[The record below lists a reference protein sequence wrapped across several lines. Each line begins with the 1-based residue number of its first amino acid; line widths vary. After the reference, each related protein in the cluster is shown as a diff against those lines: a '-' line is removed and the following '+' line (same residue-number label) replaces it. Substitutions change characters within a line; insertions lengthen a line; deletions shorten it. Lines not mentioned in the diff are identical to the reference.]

1 VGLKTMN
8 NSSRIHQYQVQIDW
22 TGNTG
27 QGTAN
32 YRAYRRDYEIFGPNK
47 QTPILGSSDPV
58 FRGDPSRYNP
68 EELLVAALSAC
79 HMLWVLHLC
88 ADAGI
93 TITAYSDEPFG
104 LMTENP
110 DGSGRITEVTLRPLM
125 KITNASRIEVA
136 KALHHRAH
144 ALCAIAHSVNFPVL
158 CAPSVVT
165 E

>member
-1 VGLKTMN
+1 V
-8 NSSRIHQYQVQIDW
+8 NSQYHRYDVQISW

-27 QGTAN
+27 QGTAH
-32 YRAYRRDYEIFGPNK
+32 YGAYRRDHEISAPNK
-47 QTPILGSSDPV
+47 QVPIPGSSDPV

-68 EELLVAALSAC
+68 EELLLAALSAC

-93 TITAYSDEPFG
+93 TITAYFDEPFG

-110 DGSGRITEVTLRPLM
+110 DGSGHFTEVTLRPSM
-125 KITNASRIEVA
+125 KITESSKIEDA

-158 CAPSVVT
+158 CTPSVVT